1 MMKAVY
7 RATGRKVNED
17 TLLAS
22 FSSPTS
28 IVLFIQASY
37 SLAAAKSR
45 LDQRFLKKMS
55 ETEDKDELLA
65 KLLPLLANRGMV
77 RVWAQSNAPYSNS
90 NLADECR
97 AIMSDHGNRETF
109 RAYLQSNPLVHA
121 TVETLLS
128 HLAMTA
134 NTKWQDTPQLVHALS
149 RRGWHIARWLP
160 TFLIV
165 DGPLGRFLKAADSP
179 LNKLL
184 RTQHASYPCL
194 HKPETLSTMNSLG
207 RFATELDTGL
217 LSGKLVIKND

>member
-1 MMKAVY
+1 MSVPEIKDN
-7 RATGRKVNED
+7 GP
-17 TLLAS
+17 TL
-22 FSSPTS
+22 
-28 IVLFIQASY
+28 QE
-37 SLAAAKSR
+37 K
-45 LDQRFLKKMS
+45 
-55 ETEDKDELLA
+55 DKLLA

-77 RVWAQSNAPYSNS
+77 RVWAQSNAPYSN
-90 NLADECR
+90 LADECH

-134 NTKWQDTPQLVHALS
+134 STKWQDTPQLVHALS

-165 DGPLGRFLKAADSP
+165 DGPLGRFLKASDSP

-194 HKPETLSTMNSLG
+194 AQARDAFNH
-207 RFATELDTGL
+207 ELFRQVRNGV
-217 LSGKLVIKND
+217 GH